1 MSGRDAGGTL
11 RLFFALW
18 PNERMQAELA
28 AAASKA
34 ILDAGGRAIPRA
46 NLHATLAFLGSV
58 PRARFEDLGVI
69 ANEVAAR
76 WRSRADDSPLA
87 PIVLRLDGTEHW
99 RRAEILVAH
108 ASQVPQAATAL
119 ARVLKES
126 LIAGG
131 FSPDLKPFHAHVT
144 LARKVQRARDAAMSP
159 VTWSFDSFA
168 LVSSQTAPSGSS
180 YSVVRTWALDE
191 NSS

>member
-1 MSGRDAGGTL
+1 VSDSL
-11 RLFFALW
+11 RLFFAFW
-18 PNERMQAELA
+18 PSGRMQAELIE
-28 AAASKA
+28 AASEA
-34 ILDAGGRAIPRA
+34 VRAAGGRAIPQG

-58 PRARFEDLGVI
+58 PRARFDGLGAI
-69 ANEVAAR
+69 ANEVASS
-76 WRSRADDSPLA
+76 WRSRADDSSRKP
-87 PIVLRLDGTEHW
+87 PIVLRFDGTEHW

-108 ASQVPQAATAL
+108 ASQVPQNATNL
-119 ARVLKES
+119 ARELKDA
-126 LIAGG
+126 LVAGG

-180 YSVVRTWALDE
+180 YSVVQRWALDE
-191 NSS
+191 KSS